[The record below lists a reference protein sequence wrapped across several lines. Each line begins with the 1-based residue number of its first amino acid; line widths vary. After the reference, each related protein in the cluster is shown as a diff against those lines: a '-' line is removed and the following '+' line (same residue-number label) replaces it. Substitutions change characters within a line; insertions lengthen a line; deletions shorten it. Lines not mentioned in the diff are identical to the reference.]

1 MDKLYYENI
10 LETNILL
17 PCNIINKNIDEILL
31 NILKNKIGNKCIK
44 EGYVDKDSIEIIR
57 RSLGKIDSNNLL
69 GNLLYDIEYK
79 ANICI
84 PLQNNIIDCVV
95 VNNDKMGIIAKND
108 PLEIILARQHHENKE
123 IFKTLKKNDKIMV
136 KIIDKMYN
144 LNDKNIIIIGK
155 YIKNI

>member
-44 EGYVDKDSIEIIR
+44 EGYVDKDSIEIVR

-84 PLQNNIIDCVV
+84 PLQ
-95 VNNDKMGIIAKND
+95 
-108 PLEIILARQHHENKE
+108 LQILKS
-123 IFKTLKKNDKIMV
+123 F
-136 KIIDKMYN
+136 
-144 LNDKNIIIIGK
+144 
-155 YIKNI
+155 